1 MGSPRVLW
9 AKAHTWAPGSLGEN
23 LTSPRP
29 CQAEGTPRLSAKVR
43 GLQSATWFPVGP
55 ACPLP
60 QDPLTSTCILHIFHE
75 PPWAGVVPKPGHV
88 EEGHGPP
95 CCHRKQPRA
104 LGGKCWG
111 RGRGTEH
118 RAEKPVPE
126 RGGGDL
132 STGEGGE
139 GHTRQR
145 DSMGKCPVWWVGARA
160 KGRVDAGFLREAFG
174 DRRAIL
180 GETYCVPAVLMVPST
195 HHLS

>member
-1 MGSPRVLW
+1 M
-9 AKAHTWAPGSLGEN
+9 LGEG
-23 LTSPRP
+23 
-29 CQAEGTPRLSAKVR
+29 EGHRT
-43 GLQSATWFPVGP
+43 QSGE
-55 ACPLP
+55 ACP
-60 QDPLTSTCILHIFHE
+60 
-75 PPWAGVVPKPGHV
+75 
-88 EEGHGPP
+88 
-95 CCHRKQPRA
+95 
-104 LGGKCWG
+104 GK
-111 RGRGTEH
+111 RG
-118 RAEKPVPE
+118 
-126 RGGGDL
+126 GGGDL